1 MTEIIDIPY
10 NEFIIGCFNQEGV
23 QNHYYSIYIPY
34 DAEKIIIEV
43 GNNYLDIFYDE
54 GRKRVNTINP
64 MKSTKKLNITKDNDV
79 FILNVKQLKIIEKDI
94 SFSFK
99 PTHYYSDIF
108 SFYYF
113 RILYVKENETIY
125 YPLDS
130 YLGNLCIPELNKDNE
145 MYYCNFIL
153 KDNYGESDLKF
164 IISSTDQ
171 NEYYTIDSSI
181 ILNNNTIFYKMN
193 EFMYIYNTIIKDI
206 NYYVF
211 QFEFAN
217 DIIKNI
223 LISFWDTV
231 EDVYPQIYSTQ
242 MFFINN
248 FNKTNHFKINNQYS
262 LIYQYMNGKI
272 GEISFQNMK
281 EELYLTRNFKGRP
294 IGIFIDENITYS
306 ENYEREEFSYLYH
319 LIYNDKNLN
328 IVKVNLGEPRSQIIN
343 GGKFP
348 LYFYLEL
355 KEND

>member
-1 MTEIIDIPY
+1 
-10 NEFIIGCFNQEGV
+10 
-23 QNHYYSIYIPY
+23 
-34 DAEKIIIEV
+34 
-43 GNNYLDIFYDE
+43 
-54 GRKRVNTINP
+54 
-64 MKSTKKLNITKDNDV
+64 
-79 FILNVKQLKIIEKDI
+79 
-94 SFSFK
+94 
-99 PTHYYSDIF
+99 
-108 SFYYF
+108 
-113 RILYVKENETIY
+113 
-125 YPLDS
+125 
-130 YLGNLCIPELNKDNE
+130 

-231 EDVYPQIYSTQ
+231 EDVHPQIYSTQ
-242 MFFINN
+242 MFFIDS
-248 FNKTNHFKINNQYS
+248 FAKTNHFKINNQYS
-262 LIYQYMNGKI
+262 LIYQYMHGKI

-281 EELYLTRNFKGRP
+281 EELNLTRNFKGRP

-306 ENYEREEFSYLYH
+306 KNYARE
-319 LIYNDKNLN
+319 
-328 IVKVNLGEPRSQIIN
+328 
-343 GGKFP
+343 
-348 LYFYLEL
+348 
-355 KEND
+355 